1 MGRFR
6 LQALAVAGVCAWAV
20 VVARSAEP
28 SEKRLSAREIF
39 YGAPATQK
47 PPAAVKSGVAAKK
60 QSSAEAAKKKPV
72 QSGEAGAVKKSTPAP
87 ATRPAA
93 AGDSGDAKLV
103 PASFAARNENTY
115 PLGVRYSVLQL
126 TGERLSAVEPDR
138 TFHAGDRI
146 KLQVE
151 FNDAGFLYIIHRG
164 SSGIWKP
171 LFPSPEIAGGDN
183 RVERGKTYE
192 IPSGYVFTFDEQPGE
207 EKIFLVFSR
216 EPESDLEKLIYGLSQ
231 GAKPASAPAEA
242 QEPPAKVLLA
252 QNVAPIEDGLV
263 DRFRHVYARDLII
276 EKVDA
281 ASAPQRKENAVYVVN
296 TASGNTQRVVADIV
310 LLHR

>member
-6 LQALAVAGVCAWAV
+6 LHALAAVGVSAWAV
-20 VVARSAEP
+20 FVSRSAGQ
-28 SEKRLSAREIF
+28 SENRLSAREIF
-39 YGAPATQK
+39 YGAPPAVQRPPSPVKAAPGAKKQAPAEAAQK
-47 PPAAVKSGVAAKK
+47 KPIQPGGAVAAKK
-60 QSSAEAAKKKPV
+60 SS
-72 QSGEAGAVKKSTPAP
+72 PAP
-87 ATRPAA
+87 ATRPASA
-93 AGDSGDAKLV
+93 QDAGDARLV
-103 PASFAARNENTY
+103 QAAYPASNQNTY

-126 TGERLSAVEPDR
+126 TEGRLSAVEPDR
-138 TFHAGDRI
+138 TFRAGDRI

-164 SSGIWKP
+164 SSGIWKL

-183 RVERGKTYE
+183 RVERGKAYE

-216 EPESDLEKLIYGLSQ
+216 QPEADLEKLIYGLSQ
-231 GAKPASAPAEA
+231 GAPSAPAQP

-263 DRFRHVYARDLII
+263 DRFRRVYARDLII

-281 ASAPQRKENAVYVVN
+281 ASAPQRKENAVYVAN
-296 TASGNTQRVVADIV
+296 TASGDTQRVVADIV